1 MSSQQ
6 ANEGF
11 KLPPINESSLRGPH
25 KLPGAAGLS
34 AEGVGTIP
42 VSVTI
47 PGAGRNPQ
55 TNVRSVPAHTDV
67 IQPNM
72 PGRQGRT
79 THLYNSN
86 PDYSSKP
93 RQVSKP
99 SVVAFDGFEVPRG
112 KSRRKVNGFF
122 PPVKLRKGG
131 KGSNNENGEQPFGK
145 KKPFFWKPPQKSD
158 PRVAV
163 CFSESSRYPVVGKIH
178 LTPTAHT
185 EIRSKSVMSRN
196 VGYFTNARMSPDSI
210 RTAQTAPEGI
220 VYPNIIH
227 ETDYDD
233 ITVLPPPK
241 KILPRREV
249 PWVFRYKVK
258 RNMNELAK
266 ILASKA
272 PQPVVDQAS

>member
-6 ANEGF
+6 ASEGV

-25 KLPGAAGLS
+25 RLGGAAGLS
-34 AEGVGTIP
+34 ADGVGTVP

-47 PGAGRNPQ
+47 PGAGRSTQ
-55 TNVRSVPAHTDV
+55 ANVRSVPAHTDV
-67 IQPNM
+67 QQPNM

-79 THLYNSN
+79 TQVYNSST
-86 PDYSSKP
+86 DYVNKP

-99 SVVAFDGFEVPRG
+99 SVVAFDGFGVPRG

-131 KGSNNENGEQPFGK
+131 KGNNNENGE
-145 KKPFFWKPPQKSD
+145 
-158 PRVAV
+158 
-163 CFSESSRYPVVGKIH
+163 PVVGKIQ
-178 LTPTAHT
+178 LTPTTHT

-220 VYPNIIH
+220 VYPNIIN
-227 ETDYDD
+227 ESDYDD

-241 KILPRREV
+241 KVLPRREV

>member
-6 ANEGF
+6 ASPGV

-25 KLPGAAGLS
+25 RLGGAAGIS
-34 AEGVGTIP
+34 ADGVGTVP

-47 PGAGRNPQ
+47 PGGGRGTQ
-55 TNVRSVPAHTDV
+55 VNVRSVPAYTDV
-67 IQPNM
+67 LQSNM
-72 PGRQGRT
+72 PGRQGRPS
-79 THLYNSN
+79 HI
-86 PDYSSKP
+86 YSSSIDYNNKP

-131 KGSNNENGEQPFGK
+131 KGNGHENGEQPYGK
-145 KKPFFWKPPQKSD
+145 KKPFFWKPPQKSEQMVPVSD
-158 PRVAV
+158 T
-163 CFSESSRYPVVGKIH
+163 SHYPMVGKIH

-220 VYPNIIH
+220 VYPNIIN